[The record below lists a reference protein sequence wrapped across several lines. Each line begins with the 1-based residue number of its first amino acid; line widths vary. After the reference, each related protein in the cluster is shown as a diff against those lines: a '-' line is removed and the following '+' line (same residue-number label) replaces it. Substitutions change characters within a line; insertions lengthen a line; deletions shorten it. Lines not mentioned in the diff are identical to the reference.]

1 MNCELLIE
9 IEEMNGLER
18 EKQGLPTSSDLVRK
32 VDMEKHYLRMEYLC
46 SYHMLSQKK
55 IFYESFKKP
64 VPNYLI
70 PSDHLNECDRCSDI
84 IYRERMI
91 RDAEYEEDEY
101 R

>member
-1 MNCELLIE
+1 MNYELLIE

-18 EKQGLPTSSDLVRK
+18 EKQGLPTSNDLRRK
-32 VDMEKHYLRMEYLC
+32 VDMENHYLRHRYVC
-46 SYHMLSQKK
+46 THHMLMEKNH
-55 IFYESFKKP
+55 FYENNLP
-64 VPNYLI
+64 VPNYVI
-70 PSDHLNECDRCSDI
+70 PSDHLNECDYCSDI